1 MIHHEE
7 RAVLDILKANRDHYD
22 ALVDRNVFE
31 EGEFLT

>member
-31 EGEFLT
+31 EGEFLA